1 MKNKILKK
9 SLIASAITLVYAFLH
24 FYFALP
30 ALNLRSVELWT
41 MLFTI
46 AVVFILSFFFV
57 DIKRTGSIKTV
68 KPGKKYTQ
76 HIFVPKNMKIALSAV
91 GGILAVLLVACFVS
105 SSPVFRANEYQSMLK
120 VNEASFS
127 DDIAEMPLTQ
137 MPIVDKDTAQ
147 RLASRKIGEV
157 VELVSQFNLSGYNS
171 QINYQTKPYRV
182 LPLEYAGII
191 KWMTNNSGGIPYYVT
206 VDMATQNSELVE
218 LPEGMKY
225 SPSEYFGR
233 DLLRHV
239 RFRYPTK
246 MFDNITFEINDEGH
260 PYWILS
266 YYTYTIGIVG
276 GKDISGIILCDAVT
290 GELTDYK
297 FSEIPQWIDTVFDAS
312 MIIEQADNW
321 GSLKNGFMNSIFA
334 QKNVVVTTEGY
345 NYLAF
350 NDDVW
355 LYTGITSVVQDE
367 SNIGFILVNMRT
379 KEARTYSINGAEE
392 YSAMNS
398 AEGAVQEKEYK
409 ATFPILINVDGVP
422 TYFISLKDN
431 AGLVKMY
438 SFVAVSN
445 YQIVGVKDT
454 LEDAMNDYRRLLAA
468 NNIVETKPV
477 PDNTETVTVKLDAVS
492 SAVLDGNTVYY
503 LKAGNRIYTAK
514 ISVSPSLPFLKAGDT
529 VTFTASPADDG
540 TYTVSKIG

>member
-1 MKNKILKK
+1 MNKRILKK
-9 SLIASAITLVYAFLH
+9 SLIATGITLLYGFLY

-30 ALNLRSVELWT
+30 ALNLRSVDLWT
-41 MLFTI
+41 MIFTV
-46 AVVFILSFFFV
+46 AVVFILAYFFI
-57 DIKRTGSIKTV
+57 DIKPTGSVKTV

-76 HIFVPKNMKIALSAV
+76 HFFIPKNMKISLSVV
-91 GGILAVLLVACFVS
+91 GGILAALLIVCFAS

-120 VNEASFS
+120 VSEASFS
-127 DDIAEMPLTQ
+127 EDIAEMPLTQ
-137 MPIVDKDTAQ
+137 IPIVDKDTAQ

-191 KWMTNNSGGIPYYVT
+191 KWMTNNAGGIPYYVT
-206 VDMATQNSELVE
+206 VDMATQNAELVE

-276 GKDISGIILCDAVT
+276 GKDIAGIILCDAVT

-312 MIIEQADNW
+312 MIVEQADNW
-321 GSLKNGFMNSIFA
+321 GSLKNGFINSIFA

-355 LYTGITSVVQDE
+355 LYTGITSVAQDE
-367 SNIGFILVNMRT
+367 SNIGFLLVNMRT

-398 AEGAVQEKEYK
+398 AEGAVQEKEYT

-468 NNIVETKPV
+468 NNIVESKPV

-492 SAVLDGNTVYY
+492 SAVVDGNTVYY
-503 LKAGNRIYTAK
+503 LKAGAKIYTAK
-514 ISVSPSLPFLKAGDT
+514 ISVSPTLPFLKAGDT
-529 VTFTASPADDG
+529 VTVTASPAEDG
-540 TYTVSKIG
+540 TFAVSKIG

>member
-1 MKNKILKK
+1 MKTNKVTRH
-9 SLIASAITLVYAFLH
+9 LIAAGVTLLYAFLY
-24 FYFALP
+24 FYFTLP
-30 ALNLRSVELWT
+30 ALNLRSVELWS
-41 MLFTI
+41 MLFTVAEVYI
-46 AVVFILSFFFV
+46 VAYFFTE
-57 DIKRTGSIKTV
+57 IRATGSVKTV

-76 HIFVPKNMKIALSAV
+76 HFFLPKGLKISLSAL
-91 GGILAVLLVACFVS
+91 GGLLLLLILVCFIS
-105 SSPVFRANEYQSMLK
+105 SSRVFMASEYQKMLNVK
-120 VNEASFS
+120 ESDFS
-127 DDIAEMPLTQ
+127 EDIAEMPLSQ

-157 VELVSQFNLSGYNS
+157 VELVSQFNLSNYNS
-171 QINYQTKPYRV
+171 QINYKGTPYRV

-191 KWMTNNSGGIPYYVT
+191 KWLSNNSEGIPYYVT
-206 VDMATQNSELVE
+206 VDMATQNADLVE
-218 LPEGMKY
+218 LSEGMRY
-225 SPSEYFGR
+225 SPSEYLSR
-233 DLLRHV
+233 DLMRHV
-239 RFRYPTK
+239 RFSYPTR
-246 MFDNITFEINDEGH
+246 MFDNVTFEINDDGH

-266 YYTYTIGIVG
+266 YYTYTIGFVG
-276 GKDISGIILCDAVT
+276 GKDIAGIILCDAVS

-297 FSEIPQWIDTVFDAS
+297 FSDIPQWIDTVFDAD

-321 GSLKNGFMNSIFA
+321 GTLRSGYLNSIFT
-334 QKNVVVTTEGY
+334 QKGVVVTTEGY

-409 ATFPILINVDGVP
+409 ATFPILINVDDVP

-438 SFVAVSN
+438 SFVSVSN
-445 YQIVGVKDT
+445 YQIVGVNDT
-454 LEDAMNDYRRLLAA
+454 LSGAMEEYRRMLKA
-468 NNIVETKPV
+468 NGIISGDTKPV
-477 PDNTETVTVKLDAVS
+477 GGSEYAVTVKDIA
-492 SAVLDGNTVYY
+492 SAVVGGNTVYY
-503 LKAGNRIYTAK
+503 IETDKGLFIAD
-514 ISVSPSLPFLKAGDT
+514 ISVSNRLPFLKAGDS
-529 VTFTASPADDG
+529 VTFVAGDEENGA
-540 TYTVSKIG
+540 YKVSEIK